1 MNSFPELRRLQ
12 YSKEDKDGRKKRI
25 SIITVI
31 LLPVMIL
38 GIVCTVSNSLAIS
51 NIKNVNANAS
61 EIADRYMNSIAK
73 IAEIQKE
80 TQEVHNMGLA
90 HIIAT
95 DLDTMITMVYTIRE
109 GQKHL
114 DTYLDEYEK
123 NYLLE
128 ADKAAFELIRSN
140 YAGMK
145 HEMMR
150 MMAYSANN
158 QKADA
163 YALANGVIADYS
175 NEIQKQIEQISNN
188 VNTAATDARTQLAE
202 VYNKSVLESVIAIL
216 VSVLS
221 LGVSLF
227 VVLYFVIKP
236 IAQTNKQIRNI
247 ISDIDRNEGDL
258 TKRVSIA
265 SIREVAELGN
275 GFNTFMDKLQNILK
289 LIIEKTNAM
298 REVVDEVQ
306 TSVRTSNDS
315 ASDLSAVT
323 EELAA
328 TMQEVGNST
337 GVINRN
343 VDSVRGD
350 VEEIADKSCSMNE
363 YSKGMKQ
370 NADKMEN
377 DAKSTMQETS
387 TKVQEILSVLN
398 RAIEDSKSVDQV
410 NSLTNEILSISSQTN
425 LLALNASIEAARA
438 GEAGKGFAVVAEEIR
453 QLADSS
459 RDTANRIQ
467 EINVVVTQ
475 AVHNLA
481 GNANNLVG
489 YLNESILPEFENFV
503 ESGAQYRENATYI
516 EGVMDEFTEKTDA
529 LKKAMDEIATS
540 INTITNAIDEGAEG
554 VNGAA
559 ESTQVLVVD
568 MEKISNRMNVNE
580 KIAGVLQEGTAIF
593 TKF

>member
-1 MNSFPELRRLQ
+1 MGE
-12 YSKEDKDGRKKRI
+12 KKRI

-236 IAQTNKQIRNI
+236 IAQTNK
-247 ISDIDRNEGDL
+247 L
-258 TKRVSIA
+258 
-265 SIREVAELGN
+265 
-275 GFNTFMDKLQNILK
+275 
-289 LIIEKTNAM
+289 
-298 REVVDEVQ
+298 
-306 TSVRTSNDS
+306 
-315 ASDLSAVT
+315 
-323 EELAA
+323 
-328 TMQEVGNST
+328 
-337 GVINRN
+337 
-343 VDSVRGD
+343 
-350 VEEIADKSCSMNE
+350 
-363 YSKGMKQ
+363 
-370 NADKMEN
+370 
-377 DAKSTMQETS
+377 
-387 TKVQEILSVLN
+387 EILFLIL
-398 RAIEDSKSVDQV
+398 IEMK
-410 NSLTNEILSISSQTN
+410 
-425 LLALNASIEAARA
+425 
-438 GEAGKGFAVVAEEIR
+438 
-453 QLADSS
+453 
-459 RDTANRIQ
+459 
-467 EINVVVTQ
+467 VT
-475 AVHNLA
+475 
-481 GNANNLVG
+481 
-489 YLNESILPEFENFV
+489 
-503 ESGAQYRENATYI
+503 
-516 EGVMDEFTEKTDA
+516 
-529 LKKAMDEIATS
+529 
-540 INTITNAIDEGAEG
+540 
-554 VNGAA
+554 
-559 ESTQVLVVD
+559 
-568 MEKISNRMNVNE
+568 
-580 KIAGVLQEGTAIF
+580 
-593 TKF
+593 

>member
-1 MNSFPELRRLQ
+1 MGE
-12 YSKEDKDGRKKRI
+12 KKRI

-38 GIVCTVSNSLAIS
+38 GIVCTVSSSLAIS

-61 EIADRYMNSIAK
+61 EIADRYMNSISK

-163 YALANGVIADYS
+163 YALANSVIADYS

-289 LIIEKTNAM
+289 LIIEKTNEM

>member
-1 MNSFPELRRLQ
+1 MGE
-12 YSKEDKDGRKKRI
+12 KKRI

-38 GIVCTVSNSLAIS
+38 GIVCTVSSSLAIS

-61 EIADRYMNSIAK
+61 EIADRYMNSISK

-289 LIIEKTNAM
+289 LIIEKTNEM

-559 ESTQVLVVD
+559 ESTQGLVVD

-580 KIAGVLQEGTAIF
+580 KIAGVLQEETAIF

>member
-1 MNSFPELRRLQ
+1 MGE
-12 YSKEDKDGRKKRI
+12 KKRI

-38 GIVCTVSNSLAIS
+38 GIVCTVSSSLAIL

-61 EIADRYMNSIAK
+61 EIADRYMNSISK

-289 LIIEKTNAM
+289 LIIEKTNEM

-568 MEKISNRMNVNE
+568 MEKIGNRMNVNE

>member
-1 MNSFPELRRLQ
+1 MGE
-12 YSKEDKDGRKKRI
+12 KKRI

-38 GIVCTVSNSLAIS
+38 GIVCTVSSSLAIS

-289 LIIEKTNAM
+289 LIIEKTNEM

-516 EGVMDEFTEKTDA
+516 EGVMDEFTKKTDA

>member
-1 MNSFPELRRLQ
+1 MEKKRRL
-12 YSKEDKDGRKKRI
+12 

-31 LLPVMIL
+31 LVPVVIL
-38 GIVCTVSNSLAIS
+38 GIVCTVSSFLAIS

-61 EIADRYMNSIAK
+61 EIADRYMNSISK

-289 LIIEKTNAM
+289 LIIEKTNEM

>member
-1 MNSFPELRRLQ
+1 M
-12 YSKEDKDGRKKRI
+12 
-25 SIITVI
+25 
-31 LLPVMIL
+31 
-38 GIVCTVSNSLAIS
+38 
-51 NIKNVNANAS
+51 
-61 EIADRYMNSIAK
+61 
-73 IAEIQKE
+73 
-80 TQEVHNMGLA
+80 
-90 HIIAT
+90 
-95 DLDTMITMVYTIRE
+95 
-109 GQKHL
+109 
-114 DTYLDEYEK
+114 
-123 NYLLE
+123 
-128 ADKAAFELIRSN
+128 
-140 YAGMK
+140 
-145 HEMMR
+145 
-150 MMAYSANN
+150 
-158 QKADA
+158 
-163 YALANGVIADYS
+163 
-175 NEIQKQIEQISNN
+175 
-188 VNTAATDARTQLAE
+188 
-202 VYNKSVLESVIAIL
+202 
-216 VSVLS
+216 
-221 LGVSLF
+221 
-227 VVLYFVIKP
+227 
-236 IAQTNKQIRNI
+236 
-247 ISDIDRNEGDL
+247 
-258 TKRVSIA
+258 
-265 SIREVAELGN
+265 
-275 GFNTFMDKLQNILK
+275 
-289 LIIEKTNAM
+289 
-298 REVVDEVQ
+298 
-306 TSVRTSNDS
+306 
-315 ASDLSAVT
+315 
-323 EELAA
+323 
-328 TMQEVGNST
+328 
-337 GVINRN
+337 
-343 VDSVRGD
+343 
-350 VEEIADKSCSMNE
+350 
-363 YSKGMKQ
+363 
-370 NADKMEN
+370 
-377 DAKSTMQETS
+377 
-387 TKVQEILSVLN
+387 SVLN

>member
-1 MNSFPELRRLQ
+1 MGE
-12 YSKEDKDGRKKRI
+12 KKRI

-38 GIVCTVSNSLAIS
+38 GIVCTVSSSLAIL

-61 EIADRYMNSIAK
+61 EIADRYMNSISK

-289 LIIEKTNAM
+289 LIIEKTNEM

-559 ESTQVLVVD
+559 ESTQVLVLD
-568 MEKISNRMNVNE
+568 MEKIGNRMNVNE

>member
-1 MNSFPELRRLQ
+1 MGE
-12 YSKEDKDGRKKRI
+12 KKRI

-38 GIVCTVSNSLAIS
+38 GIVCTVSSSLAIS

-289 LIIEKTNAM
+289 LIIEKTNEM

-593 TKF
+593 TQF

>member
-1 MNSFPELRRLQ
+1 MGE
-12 YSKEDKDGRKKRI
+12 KKRI

-38 GIVCTVSNSLAIS
+38 GIVCTVSSSLAIS

-163 YALANGVIADYS
+163 YALANSVIADYS

-289 LIIEKTNAM
+289 LIIEKTNEM

>member
-1 MNSFPELRRLQ
+1 MGE
-12 YSKEDKDGRKKRI
+12 KKRI

-289 LIIEKTNAM
+289 LIIEKTNEM

-387 TKVQEILSVLN
+387 TKVQEILFVLN

-559 ESTQVLVVD
+559 ESTQGLVVD

>member
-1 MNSFPELRRLQ
+1 MGE
-12 YSKEDKDGRKKRI
+12 KKRI

-38 GIVCTVSNSLAIS
+38 GIVCTVSSSLAIS

-61 EIADRYMNSIAK
+61 EIADRYMNSISK

-202 VYNKSVLESVIAIL
+202 VYNKSVLESVITIL
-216 VSVLS
+216 ISVMS

-227 VVLYFVIKP
+227 VVLFYVIKP

-289 LIIEKTNAM
+289 MIIQNTNEM
-298 REVVDEVQ
+298 RVVVDEVQ

-315 ASDLSAVT
+315 AADLSAVT

-343 VDSVRGD
+343 VDSVRGE
-350 VEEIADKSCSMNE
+350 VEEIADKSTSMNE

-377 DAKSTMQETS
+377 DAKATMQETG
-387 TKVQEILSVLN
+387 TKVQEILDVLN

-438 GEAGKGFAVVAEEIR
+438 GEAGKGFAVVADEIR

-481 GNANNLVG
+481 GNANNLVE
-489 YLNESILPEFENFV
+489 YLRESILPEFANFV
-503 ESGAQYRENATYI
+503 ESGIQYRENATYI

-529 LKKAMDEIATS
+529 LKKAMDEIASS

-559 ESTQVLVVD
+559 ESTQMLVVD
-568 MEKISNRMNVNE
+568 MEKISNRMDVNE

>member
-1 MNSFPELRRLQ
+1 MGE
-12 YSKEDKDGRKKRI
+12 KKRI

-289 LIIEKTNAM
+289 LIIEKTNEM